1 VNPPI
6 VESTPAVARAYIGVG
21 SNLGDSR
28 TQVLAAIRALESLA
42 ETSSWRASRL
52 YRTPPWGVLDQPPFV
67 NAAVML
73 ETRLQPRALLEALL
87 LIERAAGRMRDGE
100 RWGPRILDLD
110 LLHVEGVQLAEAG
123 LTLPHPRI
131 AERAFVLLPLHEL
144 APQLAIPGQGR
155 VDELLARMDTAGC
168 DVLA

>member
-1 VNPPI
+1 MK
-6 VESTPAVARAYIGVG
+6 SAPAVARAYVGVG

-28 TQVLAAIRALESLA
+28 EQVLAAIRALESLA
-42 ETSSWRASRL
+42 ETSSLRASSL
-52 YRTPPWGVLDQPPFV
+52 YRTPPWGLLDQPPFV
-67 NAAVML
+67 NAAVVL
-73 ETRLQPRALLEALL
+73 ETSLQPRAMLDALL
-87 LIERAAGRMRDGE
+87 SIERAAGRVRDGE
-100 RWGPRILDLD
+100 RWGPRTLDLD

-131 AERAFVLLPLHEL
+131 AERAFVLVPLHEL
-144 APQLAIPGQGR
+144 APQLTIPGQGR

>member
-1 VNPPI
+1 MNPPI
-6 VESTPAVARAYIGVG
+6 VKSVPAVARAYVGVG

-28 TQVLAAIRALESLA
+28 AQVLAAIRALESLA
-42 ETSSWRASRL
+42 ETSSLRASSL
-52 YRTPPWGVLDQPPFV
+52 YSTPPWGLLDQPPFV
-67 NAAVML
+67 NAAVVL
-73 ETRLQPRALLEALL
+73 ETSLPPRAMLEALL
-87 LIERAAGRMRDGE
+87 SIERNAGRVRDGE
-100 RWGPRILDLD
+100 RWGPRTLDLD

-144 APQLAIPGQGR
+144 APQLSIPGQGR

-168 DVLA
+168 NVLA